1 MTEVTFT
8 TIQLGAKKT
17 SLAVRIAHFIK
28 IFAKSPS
35 NWLSMRIA
43 ENFMRD
49 TEFIKQQMN
58 IIRKM
63 DDDQVEKGMA
73 FIRGILPHLEKM
85 HDIVEKIDNPVLS
98 SAFRRHELTIFT
110 FEAKL
115 HLKQTEHL
123 PVIPTD
129 PLLKEA
135 LYYASI
141 TSVLSKL

>member
-1 MTEVTFT
+1 MSVVTFS
-8 TIQLGAKKT
+8 TIQLGAKKA
-17 SLAVRIAHFIK
+17 SLEARIANWIK
-28 IFAKSPS
+28 VFAKSPS

-43 ENFMRD
+43 TNIRRD
-49 TEFIKQQMN
+49 TKFIQRQTKL
-58 IIRKM
+58 IKKM
-63 DDDQVEKGMA
+63 DDDQLEKGMA

-85 HDIVEKIDNPVLS
+85 HDVVEKIDNPALS
-98 SAFRRHELTIFT
+98 TAFRRHEFTIFK

-129 PLLKEA
+129 PLLREA
-135 LYYASI
+135 LYNASI